1 MTRFDLPLSVVLDG
15 SGNGTAQATVPWGQ
29 EWTVTAITTSTDQA
43 ATTLPYPT
51 CKVFRGGPSAS
62 NLLAATYSGQ
72 LDTARG
78 NERFLPGEV
87 LTVQWTGGV
96 AGVRATCHV
105 IGEAVARR

>member
-1 MTRFDLPLSVVLDG
+1 MTRLDVPLSVTLDS
-15 SGNGTAQATVPWGQ
+15 SGAGTVTVSVPWGQ

-43 ATTLPYPT
+43 ATTLPYPV
-51 CKVFRGGPSAS
+51 CKVYRGGVSPS
-62 NLLAATYSGQ
+62 NLIAATYSGQ

-96 AGVRATCHV
+96 AGVRATTNI
-105 IGEAVARR
+105 IGEVLTR